1 LMVLNRQGTQK
12 PKISDDDDDDD
23 DDEVTTTVSLLTVD
37 EQRHVA
43 DDGVNVRRR

>member
-1 LMVLNRQGTQK
+1 MVLNRQGTQK
-12 PKISDDDDDDD
+12 PKISDDDDD